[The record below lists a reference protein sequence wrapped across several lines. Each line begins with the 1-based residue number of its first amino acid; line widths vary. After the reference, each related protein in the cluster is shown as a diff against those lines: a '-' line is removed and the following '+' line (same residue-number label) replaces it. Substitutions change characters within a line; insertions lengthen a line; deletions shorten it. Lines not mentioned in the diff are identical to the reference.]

1 MTAAH
6 CFCRNG
12 DGSGIT
18 CKTVQREG
26 KPTSQPDYDVSSV
39 VNIVVGVNNM
49 KITEAMKDRNSVHTP
64 TEVEQVTT
72 DTLNFTQGPKIPRRL
87 FHKMCI
93 FKKKKTLDGFFA
105 NTYFKWNSLLEFR

>member
-1 MTAAH
+1 M
-6 CFCRNG
+6 
-12 DGSGIT
+12 
-18 CKTVQREG
+18 
-26 KPTSQPDYDVSSV
+26 

-93 FKKKKTLDGFFA
+93 FKKKLRRVFCKHLFQMEQPSGVPLI
-105 NTYFKWNSLLEFR
+105 S